1 MAWWTVSAPSSMGDL
16 RCVLW
21 LTVTGAQVDGLGE
34 ERRGLTT
41 ETRGMLSLAEHLCA
55 DETDD
60 RRQSTQFQQDA
71 KHLGSKPSNRVTQI
85 NENIIT
91 DIFNA
96 YYVHSDSCD

>member
-1 MAWWTVSAPSSMGDL
+1 
-16 RCVLW
+16 
-21 LTVTGAQVDGLGE
+21 
-34 ERRGLTT
+34 
-41 ETRGMLSLAEHLCA
+41 MLSLAEHLCA